1 MGNPTKPNKEQWR
14 DYLVI
19 QKSGITNM
27 LATNVVCEYSNNG
40 LTRDMCL
47 YIYKH
52 YEELMKEY
60 DLTMDDIP
68 DEEVENLI

>member
-1 MGNPTKPNKEQWR
+1 
-14 DYLVI
+14 
-19 QKSGITNM
+19 
-27 LATNVVCEYSNNG
+27 
-40 LTRDMCL
+40 MCL